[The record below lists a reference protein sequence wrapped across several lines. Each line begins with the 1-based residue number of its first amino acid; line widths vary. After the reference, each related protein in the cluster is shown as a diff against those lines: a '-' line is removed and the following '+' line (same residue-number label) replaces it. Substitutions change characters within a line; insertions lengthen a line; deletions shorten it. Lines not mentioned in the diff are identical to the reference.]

1 MTGSDVAEWANFGIV
16 AGTAAATLTGLLF
29 VAVTLRIESIVTT
42 SDLRYRAAQT
52 LSLFITALTLSMLLV
67 IPGQPLAVLGAEII
81 AVAAVG
87 GTALAVF
94 DRRASRAARPDSLA
108 RTIDS
113 VSLSLTAVTLVA
125 VSGVACAAGRQ
136 WGLYVLVPGV
146 IAALFS
152 GVVNAWLFLV
162 RPPGH

>member
-29 VAVTLRIESIVTT
+29 VAVTLRIESIVST

-52 LSLFITALTLSMLLV
+52 LTLFITVLILSMLLV
-67 IPGQPLAVLGAEII
+67 IPRQALPALGVEII
-81 AVAAVG
+81 VVAAAA

-94 DRRASRAARPDSLA
+94 DHRASRATRPNSLA
-108 RTIDS
+108 RTIDI
-113 VSLSLTAVTLVA
+113 VSLTLTAVTLVA
-125 VSGVACAAGRQ
+125 VSGVACAAGRE

-146 IAALFS
+146 IAALVS
-152 GVVNAWLFLV
+152 GVVNAWLVLV
-162 RPPGH
+162 RPPSG